1 MYIKSLGNHFHK
13 KTLDPLKVE
22 IIKHSPLGWDLLVHI
37 LAQKKFLSIFFF
49 FLFEQLRLAL
59 ARTCWQTMASC
70 TAAG

>member
-1 MYIKSLGNHFHK
+1 MYIKSLGNHFRK

-49 FLFEQLRLAL
+49 FSL
-59 ARTCWQTMASC
+59 SN
-70 TAAG
+70 